1 MATRVGI
8 ILLVVLVLAGSAPS
22 KEWKILDR
30 SDGIEVALREEPDRN
45 LPTMR
50 GRSVLRGDIERLV
63 AIFLD
68 LERATE
74 WAEGASK
81 VTVLSKNDNQA
92 IVHTHVE
99 LPWPVWDRDLVTS
112 SKLITVDPGN
122 EYVWAMT
129 AVTGSVPEKE
139 GVVRMKQ
146 STTRFHMKKEGPGKV
161 WVEYLVNVHP
171 GGNIPDWLAQLKA
184 ESVPA
189 QTLENLQE
197 LLDKPAKS
205 APEAPVSTPR

>member
-1 MATRVGI
+1 MAIRVGV
-8 ILLVVLVLAGSAPS
+8 ILMVVLVVVGSVS
-22 KEWKILDR
+22 SNEWEILDR
-30 SDGIEVALREEPDRN
+30 SDGIEVALREEAGRN

-50 GRSVLRGDIERLV
+50 GRAVLRGDIERLV

-81 VTVLSKNDNQA
+81 VTVVSRNDAHA

-112 SKLITVDPGN
+112 SKLVTVEPDN

-129 AVTGSVPEKE
+129 AVDGSVPEKE
-139 GVVRMKQ
+139 GVVRMKDA
-146 STTRFHMKKEGPGKV
+146 TTRFHMKKEGPGKV

-171 GGNIPDWLAQLKA
+171 GGNIPDWLARHKA
-184 ESVPA
+184 KSVPA
-189 QTLENLQE
+189 QTLENLQK
-197 LLDKPAKS
+197 LLDQTESPGKGP
-205 APEAPVSTPR
+205 PDSTSP